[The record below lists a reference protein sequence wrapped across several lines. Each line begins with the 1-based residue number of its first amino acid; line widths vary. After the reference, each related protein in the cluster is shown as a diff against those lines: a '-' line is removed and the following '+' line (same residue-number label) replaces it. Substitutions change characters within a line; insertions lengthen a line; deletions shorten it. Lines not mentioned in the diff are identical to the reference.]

1 MDIKD
6 LKAEIFDLIVERDKL
21 QAKINEI
28 NSLIEQ
34 KLKEL
39 DELQVKENNDRKT
52 SR

>member
-21 QAKINEI
+21 QKKINEI

-39 DELQVKENNDRKT
+39 GGLNGYKRLKD
-52 SR
+52 